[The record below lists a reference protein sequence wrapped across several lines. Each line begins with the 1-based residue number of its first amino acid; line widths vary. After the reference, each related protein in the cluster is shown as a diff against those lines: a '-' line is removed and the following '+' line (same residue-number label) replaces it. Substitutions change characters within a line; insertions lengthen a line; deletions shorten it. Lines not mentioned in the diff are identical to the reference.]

1 MDTIV
6 SLLLAILLGAFVS
19 SVAFE
24 FIARGLGFKY
34 SETLNPVYRTAADF
48 LVRDN
53 QSSGSSGLKVQ
64 TPNSQLV
71 YHSYDPSS
79 SQYYSILPKGDS
91 ARSTNFQHQLKTRK
105 NGASRRRYLV
115 PVNEPLKED

>member
-6 SLLLAILLGAFVS
+6 FLMLAFLLGAFMS
-19 SVAFE
+19 SVAFA
-24 FIARGLGFKY
+24 FIARGLGFKH
-34 SETLNPVYRTAADF
+34 SETLNPVYRTTADF
-48 LVRDN
+48 MARDN
-53 QSSGSSGLKVQ
+53 QKVGSSGLKVQ
-64 TPNSQLV
+64 LTGSQLV

-91 ARSTNFQHQLKTRK
+91 VRSTNLQHQLNTRK
-105 NGASRRRYLV
+105 YGAGRKRYII